1 MFKVKKRQT
10 TYWNFRDQQ
19 FLVLNVLNVILQNHS
34 YEIIP
39 LGAKHPK
46 LSFRCVL
53 QILQC
58 SVDNKR
64 QRSHI
69 QHDNSSYW
77 ISRRAVSSEIR
88 LTSSLNNG
96 IVRDRT
102 KSRRLYFSTG
112 IDFSISIS
120 NQDIFDNLDHLDNLD
135 VLEIQMIQV

>member
-1 MFKVKKRQT
+1 
-10 TYWNFRDQQ
+10 
-19 FLVLNVLNVILQNHS
+19 
-34 YEIIP
+34 
-39 LGAKHPK
+39 
-46 LSFRCVL
+46 
-53 QILQC
+53 
-58 SVDNKR
+58 VDNKR

-102 KSRRLYFSTG
+102 KSRRLFFSTG

-135 VLEIQMIQV
+135 VLEI